1 MSAAWPG
8 SSPTLLSRFGAWAL
22 RRRGWTPLLAAPTP
36 PRFVAA
42 VAPHT
47 DNADFWIG
55 LLWKWATRS
64 PAHFIAKREI
74 FVFPVGLFMRAVGGL
89 PIDRRR
95 VGGNFVDA
103 VVALIERE
111 PEIMLTVAP
120 EGTRRHTEFW
130 KTGFYYMALE
140 AQVPIGVTVLDWGR
154 RQVGVV
160 GYVTPTGDLEADFAV
175 IRRLLEGVRG
185 HTPANAGPVRP
196 RPAAQG
202 GPGRG

>member
-1 MSAAWPG
+1 MSAVWPG

-22 RRRGWTPLLAAPTP
+22 RRRGWTPLLAVPTP

-47 DNADFWIG
+47 HNADFWIG

-64 PAHFIAKREI
+64 PAHFVAKKEI
-74 FVFPVGLFMRAVGGL
+74 FVFPVGLFMRAAGGL

-103 VVALIERE
+103 VVVLIERE

-120 EGTRRHTEFW
+120 EGTRKYTDHW

-140 AQVPIGVTVLDWGR
+140 AQVPIGVTVFDWAR
-154 RQVGVV
+154 KQVGVV
-160 GYVTPTGDLEADFAV
+160 GYVTPTGDIEADFAV
-175 IRRLLEGVRG
+175 IRRFLEGVQG

-202 GPGRG
+202 GPGRS

>member
-1 MSAAWPG
+1 MSAVWPG

-22 RRRGWTPLLAAPTP
+22 RRRGWTPLLATPTP

-64 PAHFIAKREI
+64 PAHFVAKKEI
-74 FVFPVGLFMRAVGGL
+74 FVFPVGLFMRAAGGL

-120 EGTRRHTEFW
+120 EGTRKYTDYW

-140 AQVPIGVTVLDWGR
+140 AQVPIGVTVFDWAR
-154 RQVGVV
+154 KQVGVV
-160 GYVTPTGDLEADFAV
+160 GYVTPTGDIEADFAV
-175 IRRLLEGVRG
+175 IRRFLEGVQG

-202 GPGRG
+202 GPGRS